1 VRAVSLS
8 LALGLFALRA
18 AADAP
23 VLEGA
28 ERVDGIAAVVGG
40 LAPAEGVI
48 AILRSDV
55 ELRAR
60 IALSGAGAADPS
72 FAPLPAPLLRATLA
86 ELVGEALIAAEA
98 QRLALE
104 PPTQA
109 ELEVERARLAARA
122 GGAPRLVAL
131 LDALGASNREIAA
144 VIKRRA
150 VVSAF
155 LKANLEGTLEVT
167 PSELSRAYEDDDHPF
182 KGKPLEEVAE
192 PLRQWLGQRRLEQS
206 VAKWVE
212 SLRDRTAHKVLVE
225 Y

>member
-1 VRAVSLS
+1 VRALLLA
-8 LALGLFALRA
+8 LALGSFVVRA

-28 ERVDGIAAVVGG
+28 ERIDGLAAVVGG

-48 AILRSDV
+48 SILRSDV

-60 IALSGAGAADPS
+60 IALSGAGAADAA

-104 PPTQA
+104 PPTQPD
-109 ELEVERARLAARA
+109 LEVERARLGARA

-131 LDALGASNREIAA
+131 LDALGVSNREVASA
-144 VIKRRA
+144 IKRRA

-167 PSELSRAYEDDDHPF
+167 PSELSRAYDDEDHPF

-192 PLRQWLGQRRLEQS
+192 ALRQWLGQRRLEQS

-212 SLRDRTAHKVLVE
+212 SLRDRTAHKILVE